1 MPGEDD
7 YYQDAENIILDLT
20 ADVDITINVSQTL
33 AQAGDTETATK
44 KYLGKGTLGTGFI
57 LRPSVPVSI
66 VQLGSK
72 VYRNPITVSAAG
84 YEWTKKI
91 KQFDIIVLR
100 PAADGTAEL
109 QIL

>member
-7 YYQDAENIILDLT
+7 YYQDADNIILDLT
-20 ADVDITINVSQTL
+20 ANEDITINVSQT
-33 AQAGDTETATK
+33 AEEAGSTETATR

-57 LRPSVPVSI
+57 LRTGVTVGI
-66 VQLGSK
+66 VQIGSK
-72 VYRNPITVSAAG
+72 TYRNPITVSAAG

-100 PAADGTAEL
+100 PSADGTAEL